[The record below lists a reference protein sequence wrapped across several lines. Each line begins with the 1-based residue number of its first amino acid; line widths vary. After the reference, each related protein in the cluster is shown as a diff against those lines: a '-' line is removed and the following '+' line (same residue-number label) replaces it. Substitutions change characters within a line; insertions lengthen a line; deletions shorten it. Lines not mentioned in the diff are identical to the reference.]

1 MVLDEVLNKLQ
12 DFCWITQEKDQVSM
26 LEKFCNKYFE
36 INAGHFSKGS
46 PPMIFKK
53 AYALAQEMLRDS
65 GHRADPLSNVELTR
79 LHQVDKRGGG
89 GGGGSTLQVKEK
101 IPTKTKAGE
110 DVCFAYNSQ
119 KGCVEGQKAGVSPGG
134 HCQRGGK
141 KFIHVCSHFDFVTK
155 ELCAKNHS
163 RNTDHKK

>member
-1 MVLDEVLNKLQ
+1 MV
-12 DFCWITQEKDQVSM
+12 
-26 LEKFCNKYFE
+26 
-36 INAGHFSKGS
+36 
-46 PPMIFKK
+46 FKK
-53 AYALAQEMLRDS
+53 AYSLAQEMLRDS

-89 GGGGSTLQVKEK
+89 GGGGGGTVPPLTGREK
-101 IPTKTKAGE
+101 IPSKTKAGE
-110 DVCFAYNSQ
+110 DVCFGFNSP
-119 KGCVEGQKAGVSPGG
+119 KGCQEGKAAGVSPGG

-141 KFIHVCSHFDFVTK
+141 KFLHVCSHYDFVTK